1 LNQRDWVLE
10 LKSRVK
16 RNRRLATAL
25 FYLTDLLYLDLR
37 ERARFLRSFPAGAR
51 LVNLGAGFRSSP
63 RGFFGLDREAYP
75 GIGVVGE
82 LGRLPL
88 RGASVD
94 GILCEMVLEHVPDA
108 AGALAEMLRVLR
120 PGGRV
125 YLALPFLWPYH
136 ASPHDYRR
144 WSAQGVLREMAGFE
158 VLAVGVS
165 GGPTTALVNVA
176 HEWLAMVLS
185 LNVDAL
191 YRVAYLALIPLLYPL
206 KLADHLLSRHRHAH
220 KIAALIH
227 VHGRKRPS
235 GAPGA

>member
-16 RNRRLATAL
+16 RNRRLATLL

-37 ERARFLRSFPAGAR
+37 ERRRFLGSFPPGAR
-51 LVNLGAGFRSSP
+51 LLNLGAGFRDSP
-63 RGFFGLDREAYP
+63 PGFLGLDREAYA
-75 GIGVVGE
+75 GIALVGD
-82 LGRLPL
+82 LARLPL
-88 RGASVD
+88 RSGSVD

-108 AGALAEMLRVLR
+108 SAALREMVRALK

-144 WSAQGVLREMAGFE
+144 WTLAGVANELEGLESVAI
-158 VLAVGVS
+158 GVA

-176 HEWLAMVLS
+176 HEWLAMALS
-185 LNVDAL
+185 LNIDVL
-191 YRVAYLALIPLLYPL
+191 YRAAYLALIPLLFPL
-206 KLADHLLSRHRHAH
+206 KLLDLLLSRHRHAH

-227 VHGRKRPS
+227 VHARKPPPA
-235 GAPGA
+235 APEP

>member
-25 FYLTDLLYLDLR
+25 FYLTDLVYLDLR
-37 ERARFLRSFPAGAR
+37 ERARFLRSFSAGAR

-63 RGFFGLDREAYP
+63 PGFLGLDREAYP
-75 GIGVVGE
+75 GIAVAGE

-108 AGALAEMLRVLR
+108 EGALAEIARVLK
-120 PGGRV
+120 PGGRA

-144 WSAQGVLREMAGFE
+144 WTLSGVVREVAGLE
-158 VLAVGVS
+158 VLAIGVT
-165 GGPTTALVNVA
+165 GGPTTTLVNVA
-176 HEWLAMVLS
+176 HEWLSMVLS
-185 LNVDAL
+185 LNVDVL
-191 YRVAYLALIPLLYPL
+191 YRVAYLALIPVLFPL
-206 KLADHLLSRHRHAH
+206 KLVDHLLSRHRHAH

-227 VHGRKRPS
+227 VHVRR
-235 GAPGA
+235 APPAGP